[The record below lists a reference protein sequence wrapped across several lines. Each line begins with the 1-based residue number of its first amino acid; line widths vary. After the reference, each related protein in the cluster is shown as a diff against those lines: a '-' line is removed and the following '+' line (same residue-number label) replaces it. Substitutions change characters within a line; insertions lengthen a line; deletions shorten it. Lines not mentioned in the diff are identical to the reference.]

1 MSDSVPVISLMV
13 YARRKDKFFCC
24 KLQLKVSKLKLK
36 AHLLLC
42 PSITIR
48 FGSCR
53 VPDPLLICRSSF
65 CLPKSNC
72 SLPICVLQL
81 QVNGAGHQHLCHL
94 FPLPLRWSGQITT
107 YGSGI
112 APPNPNFELTTP
124 QHRNTVRH
132 LTLKILFIDGRSD
145 AKDISQMICR

>member
-1 MSDSVPVISLMV
+1 MLEERTS
-13 YARRKDKFFCC
+13 FFCY
-24 KLQLKVSKLKLK
+24 KLQPKVSKLKLK

-72 SLPICVLQL
+72 TLPICVLQL

-112 APPNPNFELTTP
+112 APPNPNSELPKAKRKVCKLHWTC
-124 QHRNTVRH
+124 NTCPSISLVVLVWR
-132 LTLKILFIDGRSD
+132 LKKLNCNGL
-145 AKDISQMICR
+145 KQLKLHVPK